1 MTGGTDAVLQNGTV
15 YSYNLAGN
23 YAANG
28 NLLGYTDSLMGT
40 WAFGYDNMNRLLT
53 GASSS
58 GAFAGDA
65 DCFSYDS
72 FGNRLSG
79 TFSANPCPA
88 APLSIPSPANNRISG
103 LGYSASGNVTGGDG
117 NYYLYDSENRVCAI
131 QGAYGG
137 GLTGYIY
144 DAEGARVAKGTLSG
158 FACPNGSNFTPTT
171 EFLLGQGGEQV
182 TELTVSGTSVNW
194 DHSNV
199 YASGKLLATYDSA
212 GVHFQ
217 LSDWLGSK
225 RVQTNAAGLQDETC
239 TSLAFGDNLNCSG
252 TDPSHLHFT
261 GKERDNESGL
271 DYFGARYY
279 ASNMGRWMSPDW
291 AKTPQGVPYAVL
303 SNPQSLNLYGY
314 VLNNP
319 LSKAD
324 KDGHCPDPQQCSE
337 VKVAV
342 TAPPPAVTTTPS
354 ASGPVTGVGTV
365 ATVTITDKNNA
376 PISGMKVTE
385 DPKTTNNLTGN
396 PVSSPGNSGTT
407 NPQGQIK
414 DSVVAPMTKDT
425 PTAAVKADVALSSTE
440 QAYSHTTQQTLSF
453 TTPTG
458 CSCQATYSET
468 LSNVNS
474 SGTLNPV
481 NSQGLNMNFTFTTP
495 VVTPV
500 VSSSQ

>member
-1 MTGGTDAVLQNGTV
+1 
-15 YSYNLAGN
+15 
-23 YAANG
+23 
-28 NLLGYTDSLMGT
+28 
-40 WAFGYDNMNRLLT
+40 
-53 GASSS
+53 
-58 GAFAGDA
+58 
-65 DCFSYDS
+65 
-72 FGNRLSG
+72 
-79 TFSANPCPA
+79 
-88 APLSIPSPANNRISG
+88 
-103 LGYSASGNVTGGDG
+103 
-117 NYYLYDSENRVCAI
+117 
-131 QGAYGG
+131 
-137 GLTGYIY
+137 
-144 DAEGARVAKGTLSG
+144 
-158 FACPNGSNFTPTT
+158 
-171 EFLLGQGGEQV
+171 
-182 TELTVSGTSVNW
+182 LTVSGTSVNW